1 MQVPSGG
8 ASGGFS
14 GSAAQTGPSGQAAA
28 PQGAPNLRV
37 VPQQGQGQG
46 QPSQASR
53 GGDDF
58 REAFERTNR
67 EFEGFRQESSRTLDV
82 LRKKTESQEQM
93 LGKLRQVFAPEQSAP
108 KPQDAIK
115 SQIAEKEKL
124 LDYYIQQGF
133 EADKAGT
140 PIPLTIDNGIRQLQL
155 EIRYLQETGEMRSE
169 LEQLKARL
177 AASSSPDH
185 QLNQSAYQNM
195 DGYLIKALD
204 TMYGPGQE
212 HGFAKSG
219 QWQSCIGQMKNI
231 VQDLQQNKPEVW
243 DQVRRSPEKL
253 QRLVNHVVT
262 QNMPPRARQII
273 ETERLRSE
281 PMTEGELWKAFG
293 EAKNIESPAERKKW
307 TDKIRHQ
314 ILALKYNGRRPD
326 PRYRID
332 NAYRGA
338 I

>member
-1 MQVPSGG
+1 MQVPSGAALAG
-8 ASGGFS
+8 SSGNAPQ
-14 GSAAQTGPSGQAAA
+14 SAPSGLPAA
-28 PQGAPNLRV
+28 APNLRV
-37 VPQQGQGQG
+37 VQPSQS
-46 QPSQASR
+46 QPSQASQ
-53 GGDDF
+53 GGADEF
-58 REAFERTNR
+58 RNLYEQTRS
-67 EFEGFRQESSRTLDV
+67 EFEGFRNESSRTLDH
-82 LRKKTESQEQM
+82 LRKKTDTQGQM
-93 LGKLRQVFAPEQSAP
+93 LGKLREVFAPEQSQT
-108 KPQDAIK
+108 KPQDKIAE
-115 SQIAEKEKL
+115 QIAEKERL

-133 EADKAGT
+133 EAEKNGT

-155 EIRYLQETGEMRSE
+155 EIRYLQETGDMRGE

-177 AASSSPDH
+177 QQSTSPEH

-195 DGYLIKALD
+195 DGFLIKALE

-219 QWQSCIGQMKNI
+219 QWQSCVGQMKNI
-231 VQDLQQNKPEVW
+231 VTDLQQNKPEVW

-262 QNMPPRARQII
+262 QNMPPKARQII

-281 PMTEGELWKAFG
+281 PMTEGDLWKAFN
-293 EAKNIESPAERKKW
+293 EAKNIQEPGERKKW

-314 ILALKYNGRRPD
+314 ILAMKYNSKRPD

-332 NAYRGA
+332 NAYRGSF
-338 I
+338 